1 MEKKTYQEL
10 CKTAEKMYY
19 QVISPSAPNVL
30 SFFQT
35 LKAAKEFTLKYYP
48 LYHCII
54 RHVKNGR
61 TIKNTHYYPKFGFET
76 ITLKEK
82 TNKMK
87 KYELASETKVI
98 NGVELH
104 RIKALKSFGN
114 IKKGELKDEN
124 NK

>member
-1 MEKKTYQEL
+1 MKKKTYQEL
-10 CKTAEKMYY
+10 SKTAEEMYY

-82 TNKMK
+82 NK
-87 KYELASETKVI
+87 
-98 NGVELH
+98 
-104 RIKALKSFGN
+104 IK
-114 IKKGELKDEN
+114 